1 MLCRCIRRCYRRG
14 KYWKVGEEY
23 EFGSCPPSFEPVA
36 AAIAEQL
43 PPKEI
48 QAADVP
54 PDPPMD
60 PEDLQTD
67 APDQGKPVQGKP
79 VQRKRKKKE

>member
-1 MLCRCIRRCYRRG
+1 MLCRCKRRCYRRG

-36 AAIAEQL
+36 AAIAIAEQL

-48 QAADVP
+48 QADKEP
-54 PDPPMD
+54 EEPMEIPDDLPAEAA
-60 PEDLQTD
+60 PE
-67 APDQGKPVQGKP
+67 KPK
-79 VQRKRKKKE
+79 RKRKKKE